1 MEPALPRASSRSD
14 GVVQNPPCPLQR
26 RVQFSDRWTESTFQ
40 VSSLSWMSDT
50 RMLSCH
56 AKTATLHPLYTSHF
70 ELLQRWIVNE
80 FGRVAVARGKWQM
93 YGYWHVWLSASSTLL
108 VFTTQTEHRQA
119 NHVKT
124 NNSRG
129 TTARDGETTPKQT
142 FQLKKE
148 KNSGKI
154 RMVQRDFLSKRRQ
167 KKA

>member
-1 MEPALPRASSRSD
+1 M
-14 GVVQNPPCPLQR
+14 C
-26 RVQFSDRWTESTFQ
+26 
-40 VSSLSWMSDT
+40 
-50 RMLSCH
+50 
-56 AKTATLHPLYTSHF
+56 
-70 ELLQRWIVNE
+70 
-80 FGRVAVARGKWQM
+80 
-93 YGYWHVWLSASSTLL
+93 GYWHVRLSASSTLL
-108 VFTTQTEHRQA
+108 VFTTQTEHRQ
-119 NHVKT
+119 KT

>member
-14 GVVQNPPCPLQR
+14 GAVQNPPCPFQQQA
-26 RVQFSDRWTESTFQ
+26 QFSDRWTESTLQ
-40 VSSLSWMSDT
+40 VSSLSRMSDT
-50 RMLSCH
+50 RMLSCRT
-56 AKTATLHPLYTSHF
+56 KTATLHPLYTSHF

-93 YGYWHVWLSASSTLL
+93 CGYWHVRLSASSTLL
-108 VFTTQTEHRQA
+108 VFTTQTEHRQ
-119 NHVKT
+119 KT